1 MPLQHLKPYSHALQV
16 PQRNQACVRARR
28 TLGFFGVITLAS
40 AARSAAAWPVGP
52 QTSLLSTLASN
63 SALAQLQFKEMGM
76 LSWLIVD
83 LAINWG
89 GWALATALKVRMCRG
104 HCNMSILLA
113 HTTWA
118 VS

>member
-1 MPLQHLKPYSHALQV
+1 LKALQG
-16 PQRNQACVRARR
+16 NQACIRPHR
-28 TLGFFGVITLAS
+28 TLGFFGSITLAS

-52 QTSLLSTLASN
+52 QTSSLSTLASN

-89 GWALATALKVRMCRG
+89 GWALATAFKVRMWPG

-118 VS
+118 VFLV